1 MNSELLSIV
10 HGRPLAD
17 EPGMGALTIPGYLRE
32 VTARHRD
39 REALVMHSEHGVERW
54 SYQMLWD
61 KSVEVAKALIACGV
75 SKDSRVGVLMT
86 NRPERSE
93 EHTSELQSLMR
104 ISYAVF
110 CLKKKNNKQTQTQKK
125 NTNLTNNIR
134 NVTHVN
140 TTKH

>member
-1 MNSELLSIV
+1 
-10 HGRPLAD
+10 
-17 EPGMGALTIPGYLRE
+17 MGALTIPGYLRE

-86 NRPERSE
+86 NRPECLAALFGCGLAGAVSVGLTTFSTPLE
-93 EHTSELQSLMR
+93 LEHLLASPDVSVLLFEVARASLR
-104 ISYAVF
+104 DRWCQYV
-110 CLKKKNNKQTQTQKK
+110 
-125 NTNLTNNIR
+125 
-134 NVTHVN
+134 
-140 TTKH
+140 